1 MIEIGL
7 GAKEEEASNAD
18 RSHQPCAH
26 CQDYINYE
34 KWKKLVSPVHK
45 KWSNK
50 SEKRSWLPATGI
62 ESSCH
67 PGTSSTTYIN
77 QRLL

>member
-34 KWKKLVSPVHK
+34 KRKKL
-45 KWSNK
+45 
-50 SEKRSWLPATGI
+50 
-62 ESSCH
+62 
-67 PGTSSTTYIN
+67 
-77 QRLL
+77 

>member
-1 MIEIGL
+1 MPTGRTSRVLIVKIIL
-7 GAKEEEASNAD
+7 IMEETV
-18 RSHQPCAH
+18 
-26 CQDYINYE
+26 
-34 KWKKLVSPVHK
+34 VSPVHK

-67 PGTSSTTYIN
+67 PGTSSMTYIN
-77 QRLL
+77 LRLL